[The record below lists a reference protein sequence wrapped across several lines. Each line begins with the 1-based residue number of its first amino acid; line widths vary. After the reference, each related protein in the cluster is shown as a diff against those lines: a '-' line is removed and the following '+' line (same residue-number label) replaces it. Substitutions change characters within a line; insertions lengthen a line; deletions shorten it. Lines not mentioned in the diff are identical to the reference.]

1 MRKITA
7 RKFVASLALLT
18 CGISISVLA
27 ESRSSAQAQFRG
39 GLYNMQSLLN
49 QRHPFAARVTPNA
62 QSTAGSTRVTSAS
75 AFPRQA
81 AARAIPAKVLDNGG
95 SSKAP
100 NLLSEIRVGELVHDT
115 GPFSSQDES
124 GIDTN
129 FELLFASPDIFSF
142 MWSPRPHLGI
152 SYNSSGDTSQAYFGL
167 TWDWSF
173 LDNWFF
179 EVGLGGMIHD
189 GHLVGVDDQSKSLG
203 CRLLFRESINVG
215 YRFYKR
221 HSLMLHFDHSSNASL
236 CKKNTA
242 DGSAEGRHDVVL
254 NEGLENLGIRYGYMF

>member
-1 MRKITA
+1 MPKISA
-7 RKFVASLALLT
+7 RKLVASVALLA
-18 CGISISVLA
+18 CAISISVVA
-27 ESRSSAQAQFRG
+27 ESHSSAQAQFRG

-49 QRHPFAARVTPNA
+49 QRHPFAARVAPNA
-62 QSTAGSTRVTSAS
+62 QSTTGLTRATSAS

-81 AARAIPAKVLDNGG
+81 AARAIPATVLDNGG
-95 SSKAP
+95 SWKVSD
-100 NLLSEIRVGELVHDT
+100 LLSEFRIGALVHDT

-129 FELLFASPDIFSF
+129 FELLFASPDMFGF
-142 MWSPRPHLGI
+142 VWSPRPHLGI
-152 SYNSSGDTSQAYFGL
+152 SYNSSGDTSQAYLGL

-173 LDNWFF
+173 LDDWFF
-179 EVGLGGMIHD
+179 EVGWGGMIHD
-189 GHLVGVDDQSKSLG
+189 GHLVGVDDRSKSLG
-203 CRLLFRESINVG
+203 CRLLFRESVNVG

-254 NEGLENLGIRYGYMF
+254 NEGLENLGVRYGYMF